1 MERPHS
7 SPGESHLEDTVQ
19 VHSATPA
26 QTLDTCPTDG
36 ECRPGLALVE
46 GTGPG
51 LDSQTR
57 QVVVR
62 RMRIASLMLSS
73 GFAVFLIRALVTGET
88 DFGVTFWAHVTM
100 TIVTGL
106 IGFRLCMKCPHMMRH
121 VRMAEVAV
129 FGGSAVFFAL
139 WTHTTLHEGIPL
151 KVAAAFLPPW
161 LTLIFIYAFMIPN
174 SWQRAAI
181 VIGLIAAAPLCVQGY
196 VLASQ
201 PSYAKLLEIVPNQRP
216 DHTALSLLVNAV
228 IAVWGV
234 RTMGRL
240 RQKVFEAEQLG
251 QYRLREKIGHGG
263 MGDVYLA
270 EHLLLKRP
278 CAIKLIRPERAGDAK
293 ALARF
298 EREVQATAKLTHWN
312 TVEIFDYGRAD
323 DGTFYYVMEYLPGMN
338 LGELVNQFDRLP
350 AGRVIHL
357 LEQTCQAL
365 GEAHQHGLIHRDI
378 KPGNIFAAIRG
389 GVYDVAKLLDFGLV
403 KPVSA
408 KGDDVELT
416 QEGAI
421 TGSPLYMSP
430 EQATG
435 DESDARSDIYALG
448 AVAYYLLTGRPP
460 FYSVVPIKVIL
471 AHSSEI
477 PKPPSEFV
485 DDVPAD
491 LEAVI
496 LRCLEKKP
504 SDRFQSAAELR
515 HALLSCDSAPDWSRE
530 AAADW
535 WSNHGCPQKKKLDEK
550 VLEAAGV

>member
-1 MERPHS
+1 MERPQS

-19 VHSATPA
+19 VHAETPA
-26 QTLDTCPTDG
+26 QTPDTCPTDG

-46 GTGPG
+46 GSGPG
-51 LDSQTR
+51 LDSQTHL
-57 QVVVR
+57 VVVK
-62 RMRIASLMLSS
+62 RMRIASLMLFS

-88 DFGVTFWAHVTM
+88 YFGATFWAHVTM

-129 FGGSAVFFAL
+129 FGGSAAFFAL
-139 WTHTTLHEGIPL
+139 WTHSTLLEGLPL
-151 KVAAAFLPPW
+151 KFAAAFLPPW

-181 VIGLIAAAPLCVQGY
+181 VIGLIAAAPLCVQSY
-196 VLASQ
+196 ILASQ
-201 PSYAKLLEIVPNQRP
+201 PGYAKLLEIVPNQRLG
-216 DHTALSLLVNAV
+216 HTALTLLVNAV

-365 GEAHQHGLIHRDI
+365 GEAHEHGLIHRDI

-471 AHSSEI
+471 AHASEI
-477 PKPPSEFV
+477 PKPPSEFA

-504 SDRFQSAAELR
+504 SDRFQSAEELR
-515 HALLSCDSAPDWSRE
+515 HALLSCDSASEWSRE

-535 WSNHGCPQKKKLDEK
+535 WSNHGCPQKKKLDER